1 MAKDAAV
8 ITQAAVIMYKVP
20 STSCKILFFTKDVLQ
35 TYILGMFANL
45 AMLRGCDTVH
55 CFLG

>member
-8 ITQAAVIMYKVP
+8 IMYKAL
-20 STSCKILFFTKDVLQ
+20 STSCKVLFFTKDVLK

-45 AMLRGCDTVH
+45 AMSRVCDTVH
-55 CFLG
+55 CFWG